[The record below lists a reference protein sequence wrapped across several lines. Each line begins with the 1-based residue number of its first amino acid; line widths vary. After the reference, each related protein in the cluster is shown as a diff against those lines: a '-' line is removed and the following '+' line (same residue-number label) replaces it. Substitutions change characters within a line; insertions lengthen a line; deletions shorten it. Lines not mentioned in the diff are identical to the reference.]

1 MKPTPTTRG
10 ARALRHLSVA
20 AIAAAVLPAGAAVM
34 NAWQLNVYRDG
45 SSADWLLGNN
55 RLLGDGF
62 DNGNPL
68 VGPAFSST
76 GQPATY
82 ALGGLADP
90 TTAALAAY
98 ESGSALRLNPHY
110 GAESP
115 NAAGQVGRSLR
126 LQLLTNTTDANA
138 GLSQSRSFSAS
149 LRLALSDLPGVG
161 QSFGLR
167 MTDSFSDASD
177 VIDLY
182 VSGTANGPTLTF
194 RKQDFLH
201 GSVTTLGAL
210 SLQSLAPAGAGALV
224 LSLTHGTAGSSTISG
239 SYAFADGN
247 GALMTGFS
255 GFANVATAFNGEAH
269 TRIELRAAEL
279 TSVVPEPGSW
289 ALFGAG
295 LAGLAALRRRRG

>member
-1 MKPTPTTRG
+1 MSPTQHTRR
-10 ARALRHLSVA
+10 ARALRRLA
-20 AIAAAVLPAGAAVM
+20 AATIAAAALPASAAVM

-45 SSADWLLGNN
+45 SSADWLLGNQ

-68 VGPAFSST
+68 LGPAFSST
-76 GQPATY
+76 GQAATY
-82 ALGGLADP
+82 ALYGLADP
-90 TTAALAAY
+90 AQAALAAY

-110 GAESP
+110 GTASP
-115 NAAGQVGRSLR
+115 NAAGQAGRSLR
-126 LQLLTNTTDANA
+126 LQLLTNITDPAA

-167 MTDSFSDASD
+167 LTDGFSDASD

-182 VSGTANGPTLTF
+182 VSGGAAGPVLTF

-201 GSVTTLGAL
+201 GSITPLGSAL
-210 SLQSLAPAGAGALV
+210 LSAPAGAGALV
-224 LSLTHGTAGSSTISG
+224 LSLTHGTAGTNTISG
-239 SYAFADGN
+239 SYAYADGS
-247 GALMTGFS
+247 GALITGFT
-255 GFANVATAFNGEAH
+255 GFGNVATAFNGEAH

-279 TSVVPEPGSW
+279 TSVVPEPGRW
-289 ALFGAG
+289 ALFAAG
-295 LAGLAALRRRRG
+295 LAGLGWRARRRG